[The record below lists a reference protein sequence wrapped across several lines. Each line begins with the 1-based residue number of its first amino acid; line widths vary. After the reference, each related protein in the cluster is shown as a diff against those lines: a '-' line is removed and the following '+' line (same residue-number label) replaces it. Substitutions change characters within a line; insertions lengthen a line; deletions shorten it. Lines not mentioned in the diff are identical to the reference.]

1 VFGGAFDPPHQG
13 HAVLAQT
20 AIAQLQLDELRVFP
34 TGDAWHK
41 TRPLSAAAHRV
52 AMARLAF
59 ATQPRVVVDA
69 RETLRTGP
77 TYTVDTLE
85 ELAREYPGA
94 ELFLIIGED
103 QARALPTWH
112 RWESILDFAIICV
125 AARADSTGA
134 DGPFES
140 LSTQIPGLIRLK
152 MPPMPVSAT
161 EIRHKIALGQAIAPL
176 VFDSVARYIEQHHL
190 YQSA

>member
-1 VFGGAFDPPHQG
+1 
-13 HAVLAQT
+13 
-20 AIAQLQLDELRVFP
+20 
-34 TGDAWHK
+34 
-41 TRPLSAAAHRV
+41 
-52 AMARLAF
+52 M
-59 ATQPRVVVDA
+59 VVDA

-77 TYTVDTLE
+77 TYTVETLE
-85 ELAREYPGA
+85 ELAGEYPGA

-112 RWESILDFAIICV
+112 RWEALSGFAIICV

-134 DGPFES
+134 DSPFES
-140 LSTQIPGLIRLK
+140 LNAQIPGLIRLK

-161 EIRHKIALGQAIAPL
+161 EIRHKIALGQDIAPL

>member
-59 ATQPRVVVDA
+59 ATEPRVVVDA

-134 DGPFES
+134 DSPFES

>member
-1 VFGGAFDPPHQG
+1 MFGGAFDPPHRG

-41 TRPLSAAAHRV
+41 ARSLSAAPHRV

-59 ATQPRVVVDA
+59 AAEPRVVVDA
-69 RETLRTGP
+69 RETQRTGP
-77 TYTVDTLE
+77 TYTVETLE
-85 ELAREYPGA
+85 ELAGEYPGA

-112 RWESILDFAIICV
+112 RWEALSGFAIICV

-134 DGPFES
+134 DSPFES
-140 LSTQIPGLIRLK
+140 LNAQIPGLIRLK

-161 EIRHKIALGQAIAPL
+161 EIRHKIALGQDIAPL